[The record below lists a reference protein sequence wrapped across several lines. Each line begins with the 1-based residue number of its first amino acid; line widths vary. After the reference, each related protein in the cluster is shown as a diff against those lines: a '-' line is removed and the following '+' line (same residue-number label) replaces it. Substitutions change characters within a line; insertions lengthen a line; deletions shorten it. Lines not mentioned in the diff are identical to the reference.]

1 MSPSSLAAYVALRKS
16 MLRWKKTEFLVDL
29 VLYNVNST
37 HIMNLSH
44 THPHMNPPPPPLG
57 ESESKKI
64 GFVPPF
70 GVSSEIQKTAEY
82 YLQPIS

>member
-1 MSPSSLAAYVALRKS
+1 

-37 HIMNLSH
+37 HIMNLTH
-44 THPHMNPPPPPLG
+44 THPRMNPPPPTLG
-57 ESESKKI
+57 EPESKKI
-64 GFVPPF
+64 GFVAPF
-70 GVSSEIQKTAEY
+70 RVSLEIQKTAEY

>member
-1 MSPSSLAAYVALRKS
+1 
-16 MLRWKKTEFLVDL
+16 MLWWKKTEFLVDL

-37 HIMNLSH
+37 HIMNLTH
-44 THPHMNPPPPPLG
+44 TRPHMNPPSPLG